1 MNLNWFAA
9 EMLMKQGQ
17 MKIERSAREAWK
29 WSDNAMKKQSGRF
42 FSRRQ
47 IIRVTPTACCAKSCC

>member
-9 EMLMKQGQ
+9 EMLMRQRQ
-17 MKIERSAREAWK
+17 MEIERSAREAWK
-29 WSDNAMKKQSGRF
+29 WSDAMQKQSGRF

-47 IIRVTPTACCAKSCC
+47 IIRATPTACCTTSCC